1 VVTFPTA
8 RVAVEVT
15 GWAPA
20 PYELPTRSDRSSR
33 AVLTERGWT
42 VLSFTWA
49 DLVARP
55 HGARA
60 EIAAALGGS

>member
-1 VVTFPTA
+1 MTFPVA
-8 RVAVEVT
+8 RVSIEVT
-15 GWAPA
+15 GWASA
-20 PYELPTRSDRSSR
+20 PDERPTRSDRSSR
-33 AVLTERGWT
+33 AVLIERGWT